1 MPILSE
7 IKETRSPIK
16 LWVPANEVEKDVLQQ
31 LKNTANLPF
40 VFKHVAVMPDVHLG
54 KGATVGSVVA
64 TKGAIVPAC
73 VGVDIGCGMMAVKLP
88 LEPMPVLDKA
98 KDIRAHIENRVPV
111 GFEGNGQV
119 AKSVEKWKGWARPH
133 SAFLDDKLMKNAL
146 RQMGSLG
153 GGNHFIEVCLDQ
165 NEDVWV
171 MLHSGSRHVGN
182 SLADRHIHSAQ
193 HLMRAHQAHLP
204 DMDLAYLTEHSGEF
218 DEYLKDLRWCQD
230 YAAQNRVEMMDR
242 VLDILSKLFNHGKP
256 LSCLLEVNCHHNY
269 VEREKHFGET
279 VWVTRKGAV
288 RAEEGDW
295 GIIPGSMG
303 TKSYI
308 VRGKGNA
315 DSFNSCAHGAG
326 RRMSRGEAKRKF
338 SLRDLAEQTQGVE
351 CRKDDGVLDE
361 IPGAYKNIDEVMRN
375 QEDLV
380 DIEYELKQ
388 VLTVKG

>member
-7 IKETRSPIK
+7 IKEAHSPIK
-16 LWVPANEVEKDVLQQ
+16 LWVPAAQVEKDALQQ
-31 LKNTANLPF
+31 LQNTANLPF

-88 LEPMPVLDKA
+88 LEPLPVMDKA
-98 KDIRAHIENRVPV
+98 KEIRAHIENRVPV
-111 GFEGNGQV
+111 GFEGNDHV
-119 AKSVEKWKGWARPH
+119 AKSVEKWKGWGRPH

-146 RQMGSLG
+146 RQLGSLG

-171 MLHSGSRHVGN
+171 ILHSGSRHVGN
-182 SLADRHIHSAQ
+182 SLAERHINSAK
-193 HLMRAHQAHLP
+193 HLMQVHKVHLP
-204 DMDLAYLTEHSGEF
+204 DMDLAYLTEHTQEF
-218 DEYLKDLRWCQD
+218 DEYMKDLHWCQE
-230 YAAQNRVEMMDR
+230 YAYQNRIEMMDR
-242 VLDILSKLFNHGKP
+242 VLEIMARLFHGGKP
-256 LSCLLEVNCHHNY
+256 LARLLEVNCHHNY
-269 VEREKHFGET
+269 VEREKHFGEL

-308 VRGKGNA
+308 VKGKGNP

-326 RRMSRGEAKRKF
+326 RRMSRGEAKRRF
-338 SLRDLAEQTQGVE
+338 SLQDLAEQTKGVE
-351 CRKDDGVLDE
+351 CRKDGEVLDE
-361 IPGAYKNIDEVMRN
+361 IPGAYKDIDEVMKN

-380 DIEYELKQ
+380 DVVYELKQ